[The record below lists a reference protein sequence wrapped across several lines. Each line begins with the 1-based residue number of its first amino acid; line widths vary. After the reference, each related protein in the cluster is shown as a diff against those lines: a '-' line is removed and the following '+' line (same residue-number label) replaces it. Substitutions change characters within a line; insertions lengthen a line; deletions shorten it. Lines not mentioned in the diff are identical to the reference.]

1 MPRFV
6 LLATLASVGVLAVG
20 AAPVMSTPRVASTL
34 TGIEVP
40 PISSTRGTFVGV
52 GRSSVP
58 FTWRAQIVHRA
69 LSTGA
74 TVPITGGRL
83 SVVTARGARASGIVT
98 GGSVTV
104 VDRGPRCT
112 SQRYRVETVSNIGT
126 FVGTLTHHRRSLLGR
141 CLITSAS
148 VEGSGS
154 LEVPQD
160 GPLRIGLQSDASD

>member
-1 MPRFV
+1 VF
-6 LLATLASVGVLAVG
+6 LAAAACAGVMATV
-20 AAPVMSTPRVASTL
+20 AAPAVSTPSVTSTL

-52 GRSSVP
+52 GRGAVP
-58 FTWRAQIVHRA
+58 FSWRVQILHRP
-69 LSTGA
+69 LSTGT

-83 SVVTARGARASGIVT
+83 SVVTLRGARATGVVT

-112 SQRYRVETVSNIGT
+112 SQRYRVETVSSIGT

-154 LEVPQD
+154 LAVPQD
-160 GPLRIGLQSDASD
+160 GPLRVGL

>member
-1 MPRFV
+1 
-6 LLATLASVGVLAVG
+6 
-20 AAPVMSTPRVASTL
+20 
-34 TGIEVP
+34 
-40 PISSTRGTFVGV
+40 
-52 GRSSVP
+52 
-58 FTWRAQIVHRA
+58 
-69 LSTGA
+69 
-74 TVPITGGRL
+74 
-83 SVVTARGARASGIVT
+83 
-98 GGSVTV
+98 VTV

-112 SQRYRVETVSNIGT
+112 SQRYRVETVSSIGT